1 MYTEQNRYGAQ
12 HTGLIMARLQLV
24 AAAVVAFLA
33 GATPNLRADA
43 AEIVVTLYGTG
54 MYGVAYAVGLEKGY
68 FKEAGIDLTSIAGG
82 TGGGNVLR
90 NVLASE
96 LPFGEVAISAIIAAQ
111 KQGLPIVVVGA
122 GARAFDNA
130 WLVPPTSKIATI
142 QDMVGK
148 RVSYTNPKSIS
159 EAFIMM
165 LLKNNG
171 IDPAKVTRVSA
182 GSYGAGLTLLGNGG
196 VDVAPLT
203 EPLRTQV
210 RAKYREIF
218 TAKDA
223 LPPITAT
230 GLVTTRDYARK
241 NPDKVRALLEGRRRG
256 VDFVYANPVEAGKI
270 MAKHYRM
277 AEEVT
282 VEATTRMAKEQQW
295 LAGEIILAEYENL
308 AEGMRLT
315 GEISGPVDWPTLIDL
330 SHLPA
335 DLKAKSK
342 VELRQ

>member
-1 MYTEQNRYGAQ
+1 
-12 HTGLIMARLQLV
+12 MARFRLVV
-24 AAAVVAFLA
+24 AALAAFLA

-43 AEIVVTLYGTG
+43 AEIVVTLWGTS
-54 MYGVAYAVGLEKGY
+54 MYGAPYAAGMDKGF
-68 FKEAGIDLTSIAGG
+68 FKQAGIDLTSIAGG

-96 LPFGEVAISAIIAAQ
+96 IPFGEVAISAIIAAQ
-111 KQGLPIVVVGA
+111 KQGLPVVVLGA

-130 WLVPPTSKIATI
+130 WLVPPNSKINKI
-142 QDMVGK
+142 EDMIGK

-165 LLKNNG
+165 LLKRNG

-182 GSYGAGLTLLGNGG
+182 GSYGAGLTLLDNGG

-203 EPLRTQV
+203 EPQRTIV

-223 LPPITAT
+223 LPSIVAT
-230 GLVTTRDYARK
+230 GLVTTRDYANK
-241 NPDKVRALLEGRRRG
+241 NPDKMRALLEGRRRG
-256 VDFVYANPVEAGKI
+256 VEFVYANPVEAGKS
-270 MAKHYRM
+270 MARHYKISEDV
-277 AEEVT
+277 A
-282 VEATTRMAKEQQW
+282 VEAVTRMAKEQQW
-295 LAGEIILAEYENL
+295 VAGEIDLVEYENL

-315 GEISGPVDWPTLIDL
+315 GELTGDVDWKNLIDL
-330 SHLPA
+330 SYLPA
-335 DLKAKSK
+335 ELKAKSK
-342 VELRQ
+342 LDLRK